1 MKKNK
6 SGLILFLS
14 FYCCLVC
21 IAESMIDLHIYQT
34 SREGDRLKIVE
45 RKSLDN
51 NDLSHSLKVDPSR
64 TYQTIVGVGSSF
76 TESAAAVW
84 SELSKKQQQLLM
96 DIYFSEE
103 GAWLSLTRT
112 HIASCDFSLK
122 NYTYAP
128 VPNDH
133 ELNHFS
139 IDPDRNYL
147 LPFIKAAQAVDG
159 ADFKII
165 ASPWTAPPWMK
176 TNQDWNGGE
185 LLEDHY
191 STFALYI
198 SKYIESYKAEGIPI
212 WGITPENEPLGNDSN
227 WESLHFNP
235 HQMRRFIANH
245 LGPQLMEDHSSVSIW
260 MYDQNR
266 EEEMMEWAA
275 VIYGDSEASSY
286 VRGTAVH
293 WYQSTVDVGGK
304 FLDKHQ
310 TLYSNKELI
319 HTEGC
324 IDSIGNDEP
333 IGSWLEDDWYWR
345 AEATDWGYFWA
356 REEDKN
362 NHPHYRPFYRYTR
375 DLIEGFNHHLVG
387 WIDWNMMLNERGG
400 PNHAHNFCLAP
411 VLVDSGNDSYY
422 LTPLYYS
429 IAHVSKFVRPG
440 AKRIHLSGCSDGLIG
455 TAFENK
461 EGSYVVIL
469 FNGTEED
476 ATISIELNDIQL
488 RHQIPAEALQ
498 TICIH

>member
-1 MKKNK
+1 M
-6 SGLILFLS
+6 ILFLS
-14 FYCCLVC
+14 FCSHFGFT
-21 IAESMIDLHIYQT
+21 AESGLDVHIFQT
-34 SREGDRLKIVE
+34 TREGDRLKKVE
-45 RKSLDN
+45 ATPLDN
-51 NDLSHSLKVDPSR
+51 KDSRYRLKIDPSVKH
-64 TYQTIVGVGSSF
+64 QTIVGIGSSF

-84 SELSKKQQQLLM
+84 SELSKKQQQALM
-96 DIYFSEE
+96 HTYFSED

-133 ELNHFS
+133 ELTHFS
-139 IDPDRNYL
+139 IDADRNYL
-147 LPFIKAAQAVDG
+147 LPFIKAAQSVDG
-159 ADFKII
+159 SDFKII

-185 LLEDHY
+185 LLLEHY

-198 SKYIESYKAEGIPI
+198 SKYIHAYKLEGIPI
-212 WGITPENEPLGNDSN
+212 WGITPENEPLGNNSN

-235 HQMRRFIANH
+235 NQMRNFIANY
-245 LGPQLMEDHSSVSIW
+245 LGPQLRADHSSVSIW

-266 EEEMMEWAA
+266 EEEMMEWAE
-275 VIYGDSEASSY
+275 VIYGDPEASSY

-293 WYQSTVDVGGK
+293 WYQSTVDVGSE

-310 TLYSNKELI
+310 ALYANKELL

-356 REEDKN
+356 KDEDKS
-362 NHPHYRPFYRYTR
+362 NHPPYRPFYRYTR

-387 WIDWNMMLNERGG
+387 WIDWNMMLNQRGG

-411 VLVDSGNDSYY
+411 VLVNSGNDSYY

-440 AKRIHLSGCSDGLIG
+440 AKRVHLSGCADELMG

-461 EGSYVVIL
+461 DGSYVVIL
-469 FNGTEED
+469 FNGTEENT
-476 ATISIELNDIQL
+476 TISIELNASIIT
-488 RHQIPAEALQ
+488 HQIPAEALQ
-498 TICIH
+498 TICIR

>member
-1 MKKNK
+1 M
-6 SGLILFLS
+6 SFITLFGC
-14 FYCCLVC
+14 FGFADEFVH
-21 IAESMIDLHIYQT
+21 EVDIYRT
-34 SREGDRLKIVE
+34 SREGDRLKKIEAIELEGVNSNYTL
-45 RKSLDN
+45 KLD
-51 NDLSHSLKVDPSR
+51 SSQRH
-64 TYQTIVGVGSSF
+64 QTIVGVGSSF

-84 SELSKKQQQLLM
+84 SELSQKQQQALM
-96 DIYFSEE
+96 HTYFSEE

-112 HIASCDFSLK
+112 HIASCDFSLR

-133 ELNHFS
+133 ELTHFS
-139 IDPDRNYL
+139 IDPDRTYL
-147 LPFIKAAQAVDG
+147 LPLIKAAQAVDG

-185 LLEDHY
+185 LLLDHY
-191 STFALYI
+191 PTFALYI
-198 SKYIESYKAEGIPI
+198 SKYIRAYKSEGIPI
-212 WGITPENEPLGNDSN
+212 WGITPENEPLGNNSN

-235 HQMRRFIANH
+235 NQMRRFIANH
-245 LGPQLMEDHSSVSIW
+245 LGPQLREDHSSVSIW
-260 MYDQNR
+260 IYDQNR
-266 EEEMMEWAA
+266 EEEMLEWAE
-275 VIYGDSEASSY
+275 VIYGDSEASCY

-293 WYQSTVDVGGK
+293 WYQSTVDIGGE

-310 TLYSNKELI
+310 TLYSNKELL

-333 IGSWLEDDWYWR
+333 IGAWLEDDWYWR

-356 REEDKN
+356 QDEDQAH
-362 NHPHYRPFYRYTR
+362 HPYYRPFYRYTR

-411 VLVDSGNDSYY
+411 VLVNSGSDSFY

-440 AKRIHLSGCSDGLIG
+440 ARRIQLSGCDDELMG
-455 TAFENK
+455 TAFEN
-461 EGSYVVIL
+461 EDGSYVMIL
-469 FNGTEED
+469 FNGTETD
-476 ATISIELNDIQL
+476 LTFSIELNEVSTTYE
-488 RHQIPAEALQ
+488 IPAEALQ
-498 TICIH
+498 TICIR